1 MNNVYVR
8 GNTSIKSISLTRLF
22 LLLPLIIYGCYKNGV
37 YLYTSNYIN
46 LFDMFRPIN
55 FNRSFNWGFSKLNL

>member
-46 LFDMFRPIN
+46 LFDMLKLVFSSN
-55 FNRSFNWGFSKLNL
+55 FLTSLMLF